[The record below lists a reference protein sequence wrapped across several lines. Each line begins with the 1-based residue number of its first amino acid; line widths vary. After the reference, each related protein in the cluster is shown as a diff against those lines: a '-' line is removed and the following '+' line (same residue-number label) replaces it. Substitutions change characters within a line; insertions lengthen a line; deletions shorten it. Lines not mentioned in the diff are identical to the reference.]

1 MLVFATILFA
11 SFCRHGFS
19 APTTVIYFY
28 CFFSTSIGIYVAWDM
43 QLSLSKFY
51 TYFSIYRACFSLLF
65 NYTVIQ
71 LFFILFG
78 RKYAALAL
86 SQLIV
91 IFLNFINQ
99 KKQQYLFSNLSP
111 EDIFLVPEAMK
122 ASPWLLQLV
131 FFPHGGFHGGIA
143 DCYT

>member
-1 MLVFATILFA
+1 MVFLRQQLLFIFIA
-11 SFCRHGFS
+11 
-19 APTTVIYFY
+19 
-28 CFFSTSIGIYVAWDM
+28 FFSTSIGIYVAWDM

-122 ASPWLLQLV
+122 SSPWLLQLV
-131 FFPHGGFHGGIA
+131 FFSSWWFSWWY
-143 DCYT
+143 C

>member
-1 MLVFATILFA
+1 MVFLRQQLLFIFIA
-11 SFCRHGFS
+11 
-19 APTTVIYFY
+19 
-28 CFFSTSIGIYVAWDM
+28 FFSTSIGIYVAWDM

-131 FFPHGGFHGGIA
+131 FFSSWWFSWWY
-143 DCYT
+143 C

>member
-1 MLVFATILFA
+1 M
-11 SFCRHGFS
+11 
-19 APTTVIYFY
+19 
-28 CFFSTSIGIYVAWDM
+28 
-43 QLSLSKFY
+43 
-51 TYFSIYRACFSLLF
+51 
-65 NYTVIQ
+65 IQ

-131 FFPHGGFHGGIA
+131 FFSSWWFSWWY
-143 DCYT
+143 C